1 MKFYEKDWF
10 IVLMLIVFFPYGLF
24 LMWKYSK
31 WHKKTKKII
40 SAIIAVMVVI
50 AIFSDGSK
58 ESKNVETKNTNAE
71 VETVD
76 KTKDTNAE
84 VETAKANK
92 IKELQEKSKA
102 ILDNKDYYAMNE
114 DERKTIDE
122 LVEKWDDEIDY
133 SFKSEYAD
141 KKVQYENDE
150 YYDENYQGIIIANV
164 QEEVRKQLM
173 SPKSADFPWSFNE
186 DNITQQGESEDGL
199 YMDSVESYVDS
210 ENAFGVEIRNDYICM
225 IDVTKDLKQYRA
237 VVVFNNLINDE
248 VIDNLEQ

>member
-1 MKFYEKDWF
+1 MEFYKEDWF
-10 IVLMLIVFFPYGLF
+10 IILMLFLRPPVGLF

-31 WHKKTKKII
+31 CHKIVKTII
-40 SAIIAVMVVI
+40 SVLLI
-50 AIFSDGSK
+50 AIVILSNGIK
-58 ESKNVETKNTNAE
+58 KPKNVETKDTNVE
-71 VETVD
+71 VETLTVD
-76 KTKDTNAE
+76 E
-84 VETAKANK
+84 R
-92 IKELQEKSKA
+92 KELQEKSKA

-133 SFKSEYAD
+133 SFKSKYAD

-150 YYDENYQGIIIANV
+150 YYDENYQCIIIANV

-186 DNITQQGESEDGL
+186 YNIAYLGESEDGL
-199 YMDSVESYVDS
+199 YMYSVESYVDAK
-210 ENAFGVEIRNDYICM
+210 NPFGVEIRNDYICM

-237 VVVFNNLINDE
+237 VVGINFPLSYFFNKTFKKFYFKIFQKKL
-248 VIDNLEQ
+248 

>member
-1 MKFYEKDWF
+1 MKFYEEDWF
-10 IVLMLIVFFPYGLF
+10 VFLMLILCFPYGLF

-58 ESKNVETKNTNAE
+58 ESKNIETKNTNAE

-76 KTKDTNAE
+76 KTRDTNAE
-84 VETAKANK
+84 AETAKANK

-114 DERKTIDE
+114 DERKTINE

-133 SFKSEYAD
+133 NFKSEYAD
-141 KKVQYENDE
+141 KKVQYENDK

-164 QEEVRKQLM
+164 QEAVKEQLL

-186 DNITQQGESEDGL
+186 YNITYQGESEDGL
-199 YMDSVESYVDS
+199 YMYSVESYVDS

-225 IDVTKDLKQYRA
+225 ICVTKDLKQYRA

-248 VIDNLEQ
+248 VIDNLE

>member
-1 MKFYEKDWF
+1 MKFYEQDWF
-10 IVLMLIVFFPYGLF
+10 AVLMLILCFPVGLF

-31 WHKKTKKII
+31 WHKAAKII
-40 SAIIAVMVVI
+40 ISVFFAIMV
-50 AIFSDGSK
+50 IFSDGSK

-84 VETAKANK
+84 AETAKANK

-114 DERKTIDE
+114 DERKTINE

-186 DNITQQGESEDGL
+186 YNITYQGESEDGL
-199 YMDSVESYVDS
+199 YRYTVESYVDAK
-210 ENAFGVEIRNDYICM
+210 NPFDVEIRNDYICM

-237 VVVFNNLINDE
+237 VVVFNNLIDDE
-248 VIDNLEQ
+248 VIDNLE

>member
-10 IVLMLIVFFPYGLF
+10 VILMLILFFPVGLF

-31 WHKKTKKII
+31 WQKVAKII
-40 SAIIAVMVVI
+40 VTIVIAAI
-50 AIFSDGSK
+50 AIFSDASK

-76 KTKDTNAE
+76 KTKDANAE
-84 VETAKANK
+84 AEIAKANK
-92 IKELQEKSKA
+92 IKELQEKSKT
-102 ILDNKDYYAMNE
+102 ILDSKDYYAMNE
-114 DERKTIDE
+114 DERKTINE

-133 SFKSEYAD
+133 NFKSEYAD
-141 KKVQYENDE
+141 KKVQYENDK

-164 QEEVRKQLM
+164 QEAVEEQLL

-186 DNITQQGESEDGL
+186 YNITYQGESEDGL
-199 YMDSVESYVDS
+199 YMYSVESYVDS

-225 IDVTKDLKQYRA
+225 ICVTKDLKQYRA
-237 VVVFNNLINDE
+237 VVVFNNLIDDE
-248 VIDNLEQ
+248 VIDNLE

>member
-1 MKFYEKDWF
+1 MRFYEKDWF
-10 IVLMLIVFFPYGLF
+10 IVLMLIVFFPYGLL

-31 WHKKTKKII
+31 WHIKAKKII
-40 SAIIAVMVVI
+40 SVLIAVMVVI
-50 AIFSDGSK
+50 AIFSDGST

-84 VETAKANK
+84 AEIAKANK
-92 IKELQEKSKA
+92 IKELQEKSKT
-102 ILDNKDYYAMNE
+102 ILDNKDYYTMNE
-114 DERKTIDE
+114 DERETINE

-141 KKVQYENDE
+141 KKVQYENDQ

-186 DNITQQGESEDGL
+186 YNITYQGESEDGL
-199 YMDSVESYVDS
+199 YRYTVESYVDAK
-210 ENAFGVEIRNDYICM
+210 NPFGVEIRNDYICM

-248 VIDNLEQ
+248 VNEQ